1 MAILAF
7 GYVKSC
13 QNKFMID
20 VTHHFSTGSLS
31 VQIEQDIDPD
41 DFFLMAER
49 QNPKR
54 SFLFVSQIL
63 GKHMPV
69 SPQKMRDSYDQ
80 LAAQLPIDLTG
91 PVLFVGMAETAV
103 GLAAG
108 VYRSYLQR
116 GGQAKLI
123 TSTRH
128 PVAGELL
135 CEFTE
140 DHSHATDHL
149 LYFPG
154 EPGKAAEKEQIKRT
168 ATLVLVDDEVTTGKT
183 FCHLAQGLIDA
194 GLANL
199 QQIYTVCLTDWCP
212 SDLSEQI
219 KIPTISVSLIN
230 GRWEWQADQTAAL
243 PDLPKVNVTAAG
255 NVSLSPIQNWG
266 RLGCDPFQATLG
278 MPENIDREGTYLVLG
293 TGEFLWQ
300 PFLLAERIAATGAEV
315 FVSSTTRSP
324 VNPGR
329 AIQQKFEFQDNYG
342 LGIPNYCYNIDP
354 DRYDRIFLCI
364 ETPEE
369 SVDPR
374 LLTDLKK
381 AEIITHG

>member
-1 MAILAF
+1 MTDII
-7 GYVKSC
+7 Y
-13 QNKFMID
+13 Q
-20 VTHHFSTGSLS
+20 FSTGSLA
-31 VQIEQDIDPD
+31 VQIEQDVDPV

-63 GKHMPV
+63 GKHIPV
-69 SPQKMRDSYDQ
+69 SPEKMRQSYDQ
-80 LAAQLPIDLTG
+80 LAAQLPVDLPG

-108 VYRSYLQR
+108 VFRSYLQQ
-116 GGQAKLI
+116 GGEAVLI

-135 CEFTE
+135 CEFKE

-149 LYFPG
+149 LYY
-154 EPGKAAEKEQIKRT
+154 PGKQGKPAEKDRIKQT
-168 ATLVLVDDEVTTGKT
+168 TTLVLVDDEVTTGKT
-183 FCHLAQGLIDA
+183 FCHLAQGLIAA
-194 GLANL
+194 GLPEL
-199 QQIYTVCLTDWCP
+199 RQIYTICLTDWCQA
-212 SDLSEQI
+212 DLSEQI
-219 KIPTISVSLIN
+219 KIPTKSISLIN
-230 GRWEWQADQTAAL
+230 GRWQWSEDKTATL
-243 PDLPKVNVTAAG
+243 PILPKVNVTEAG
-255 NVSLSPIQNWG
+255 NAPLSPIQNWG
-266 RLGCDPFQATLG
+266 RLGCAPFDMTLN
-278 MPENIDREGTYLVLG
+278 MPENIDRNETYLVLG

-300 PFLLAERIAATGAEV
+300 PFLLAEQIAATGAQV

-324 VNPGR
+324 VNIGQ
-329 AIQQKFEFQDNYG
+329 AIQHKFEFQDNYG

-364 ETPEE
+364 ETPKE

-374 LLTDLKK
+374 LLADLKK